1 MPLVSTRVDTPS
13 SGVIELKTGL
23 VVKSMPDA
31 VGAYKMIVQR
41 AQVAVPTLT
50 TAPPVSLAQ
59 SSSGPMGP

>member
-1 MPLVSTRVDTPS
+1 M
-13 SGVIELKTGL
+13 IELKTGL